1 MNYEI
6 KVLLIEFLI
15 LETGGIILG
24 WLGIVYNT
32 FLLIGIPFIGIAMMI
47 IETIKINNEIATYK
61 RMMNSEYGGYDNNR
75 YRGYRD
81 LERAVRSISKSDLF
95 AFEAMTQSVITG
107 LIVIFF
113 GMIVLRLVG
122 SIFLLV
128 GTKNVSK
135 INTFISKNIYD

>member
-1 MNYEI
+1 
-6 KVLLIEFLI
+6 
-15 LETGGIILG
+15 
-24 WLGIVYNT
+24 
-32 FLLIGIPFIGIAMMI
+32 MMI